1 MIREVDIAVSS
12 AYLISEGFKN
22 VFKNKKSSMASLL
35 TMFCAMFIFGIVFVI
50 GENANSVVEQVSH
63 SQGIQVYMTR
73 DATDEQMK
81 TLENAIWDIGRD
93 KIATVRFVS
102 KQEALETM
110 KKQVGTESEWLF
122 ETYEGENNIFPVSYI
137 VTLTDLSFTKEVE
150 DKINQM
156 ENIDKITSSNQTIDT
171 LIKIANGVRIAVS
184 VIFVLLLVLA
194 ITIIANTIKLTVHS
208 RRREISIMKYV
219 GATNSFIRGPFV
231 VEGILIGIASAALSL
246 VALGTCYDSI
256 INRIANSSVLK
267 NMGLV
272 LINFSS
278 IAQIIAIIFLSL
290 GIGIGIIG
298 SMVSM
303 KKYLE
308 V

>member
-1 MIREVDIAVSS
+1 MSS

-35 TMFCAMFIFGIVFVI
+35 TMICAMFIFGIVFVI

-110 KKQVGTESEWLF
+110 KKQVGAESEWLF

-150 DKINQM
+150 DRINQM

-171 LIKIANGVRIAVS
+171 LIKIANGVKIAVS
-184 VIFVLLLVLA
+184 VIFVLLLVMA
-194 ITIIANTIKLTVHS
+194 VTIIANTIKLTVHS
-208 RRREISIMKYV
+208 RRKEISIMKYV
-219 GATNSFIRGPFV
+219 GATNSFIRGPFMI
-231 VEGILIGIASAALSL
+231 EGIIIGVVSAALTLLGLATVYDL
-246 VALGTCYDSI
+246 VIEKVAQ
-256 INRIANSSVLK
+256 SSVLQT
-267 NMGLV
+267 MGL
-272 LINFSS
+272 LLLDFSEMVQV
-278 IAQIIAIIFLSL
+278 IGIIFLGL
-290 GIGIGIIG
+290 GIGIGIVG
-298 SMVSM
+298 SSISM

>member
-35 TMFCAMFIFGIVFVI
+35 TMICAMFIFGIVFVI

-110 KKQVGTESEWLF
+110 KKQVGAESEWLF

-150 DKINQM
+150 DRINQM

-171 LIKIANGVRIAVS
+171 LIKIANGVRMAVA

-194 ITIIANTIKLTVHS
+194 VTIIANTIKLTVHS

-219 GATNSFIRGPFV
+219 GATNRV
-231 VEGILIGIASAALSL
+231 
-246 VALGTCYDSI
+246 Y
-256 INRIANSSVLK
+256 
-267 NMGLV
+267 
-272 LINFSS
+272 
-278 IAQIIAIIFLSL
+278 
-290 GIGIGIIG
+290 
-298 SMVSM
+298 
-303 KKYLE
+303 
-308 V
+308 

>member
-110 KKQVGTESEWLF
+110 KKQVGAESEWLF

-150 DKINQM
+150 DRINQM

-171 LIKIANGVRIAVS
+171 LIKIANGVRMAVA

-219 GATNSFIRGPFV
+219 GATNGFIRGPFV

-246 VALGTCYDSI
+246 VAIGSCYDAV
-256 INRIANSSVLK
+256 INKIANSSVLQ